1 METASTYRERA
12 GVHAALLI
20 ILAYILIGPI
30 EALGSAWIGVKVVF
44 GEGWSAAMNALAA
57 AAVGFLIGKQT
68 TNGPSVTAALPATD
82 AGTASATVT
91 TTAGKPLGT

>member
-1 METASTYRERA
+1 MDSASTYRERA

-20 ILAYILIGPI
+20 ILAYILIGPT
-30 EALGSAWIGVKVVF
+30 EAIGSAWLGAKVVF

-68 TNGPSVTAALPATD
+68 TNGPTVTASP
-82 AGTASATVT
+82 GEGGSASAVVT
-91 TTAGKPLGT
+91 SSADKKPLGA